1 MPVLATFSNTG
12 GEGVTQRLRFDSH
25 ESSAGVRSDVIVH
38 CLASGSALL
47 ESDRAWQVGEQIDF
61 NFAESVIGTVFWT
74 SGKLAIC
81 VFDQAVSDDTLAL
94 EILSGAIGPE
104 LITREYY
111 PELRYHAQAEGSG
124 FAEHLY
130 RLRVARG
137 LKQVDIAEKLGVST
151 AAVSGWE
158 SGRSIPRGSRWADLA
173 EYLGVQMTDLI
184 GEASSDLRKL
194 VAISRIDI
202 ARLARTTPD
211 KIRIS
216 LEL

>member
-12 GEGVTQRLRFDSH
+12 EEGAAQRLRLSH
-25 ESSAGVRSDVIVH
+25 ESSAGVRGDVIVH

-47 ESDRAWQVGEQIDF
+47 ESDRAWVIGEQIDF
-61 NFAESVIGTVFWT
+61 NFADSAIGIVFWT

-81 VFDQAVSDDTLAL
+81 VFDQAISDATLAL

-104 LITREYY
+104 LITSGYF
-111 PELRYHAQAEGSG
+111 PELRFHAQAEGSG
-124 FAEHLY
+124 FAERLY
-130 RLRVARG
+130 RLRVERG
-137 LKQVDIAEKLGVST
+137 LKQLDIAEKLRVST

-158 SGRSIPRGSRWADLA
+158 SGRSVPRGSRWAELA
-173 EYLGVQMTDLI
+173 EYLGVQLAELI
-184 GEASSDLRKL
+184 GDDSNDLRKL
-194 VAISRIDI
+194 VATSRIDI

-216 LEL
+216 LDL